1 MVRVVEDVKEDLRR
15 ALAEKESELY
25 KALLVERRL
34 MEAAAELPKAAKHL
48 AMLKARW
55 AKKSKPKEQVGE
67 KVQETSMD
75 LATFERDSTVQL
87 PHLRHRT
94 RRSAQMMACLV

>member
-1 MVRVVEDVKEDLRR
+1 MQMSKPKSIC
-15 ALAEKESELY
+15 A
-25 KALLVERRL
+25 
-34 MEAAAELPKAAKHL
+34 AAAELPKAAKHL

-75 LATFERDSTVQL
+75 LATFERVSLL
-87 PHLRHRT
+87 PHICCF
-94 RRSAQMMACLV
+94 SDVLVISFVNSPEFSNVVAG